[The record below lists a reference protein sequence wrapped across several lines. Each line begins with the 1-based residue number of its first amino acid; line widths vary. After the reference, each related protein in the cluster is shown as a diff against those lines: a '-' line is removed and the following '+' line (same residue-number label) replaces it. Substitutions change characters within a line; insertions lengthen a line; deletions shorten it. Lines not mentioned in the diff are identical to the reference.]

1 MRRFGGG
8 IGGRPVKEIKTEG
21 HAKINLALEVVGLRP
36 DGYHEVRMF
45 MQQIALKDI
54 ITVRRTGGSG
64 RHISITCNKPE
75 VPTDHTNLAYKAAML
90 MLEMSESLENIEI
103 EIEKHIPMEAG
114 LAGGSADCAAVLKA
128 MNDLFEMHL
137 GEKSLCSLGAEL
149 GADVPFCIVGGAAM
163 ATGTGTEILPF
174 MGFAP
179 HEYYLVLCKPPVG
192 AATREVYAAYD
203 LRAEEIKQTPRPD
216 AMYIAGGISMGAPIR
231 ALKRKMVNDL
241 EYITGEWIPEI
252 RDIEALMTEEGAVHA
267 MMTGS
272 GPTVVGIFE
281 NKEEAAVAFSLLS
294 EKYNET
300 YITTFA

>member
-1 MRRFGGG
+1 M
-8 IGGRPVKEIKTEG
+8 KEIKTEG
-21 HAKINLALEVVGLRP
+21 HAKINLALEITGVRP

-45 MQQIALKDI
+45 MQEIALKDV
-54 ITVRRTGGSG
+54 ITVRRLGGSG
-64 RHISITCNKPE
+64 RHITITCDKPE
-75 VPTDHTNLAYKAAML
+75 IPTDHRNLAYKAAML
-90 MLEMSESLENIEI
+90 MLEMSESLENLEI
-103 EIEKHIPMEAG
+103 DIEKHIPMEAG

-128 MNDLFEMHL
+128 MNELFEMHI

-149 GADVPFCIVGGAAM
+149 GADVPFCVIGGAAM
-163 ATGTGTEILPF
+163 ATGKGTDLMPF
-174 MGFAP
+174 LGFAP
-179 HEYYLVLCKPPVG
+179 QEYYLVLCKPPVG

-203 LRAEEIKQTPRPD
+203 LKAEEIKKTPRPD

-231 ALKRKMVNDL
+231 ALKKKMVNDL
-241 EYITGEWIPEI
+241 EYVTAEKIPEI
-252 RDIEALMTEEGAVHA
+252 KEIEATMTEAGAVHA

-281 NKEEAAVAFSLLS
+281 GQEEATVAFSLLS